1 MEPSRDSLLFR
12 WLRDAPWLTPPR
24 ARAYAWIFTVL
35 MAAGAIGWL
44 LFSHGRLDPLGKLL
58 GTDYASFWSASRL
71 ALKGQPASAYDPAV
85 HSAIEST
92 LYEGR
97 TPAYSAF
104 FYPPVFLL
112 YVLPA
117 ALLPYLY
124 SLVAWL
130 ALTGTAYL
138 LVMRRL
144 LSAAVGI
151 LPALAFPAILSN
163 LGHGQNAFLATAL
176 TGAAILFLGT
186 RPLAAGGFIGA
197 LAFKPHLAI
206 AWPFALIARGRHKT
220 FAAAAFTVV
229 ALAGLS
235 YAAFGKETWAAF
247 LHASKL
253 ARAALEQDLVGAEK
267 MASVFAG
274 VRLIGGSVALAY
286 AAQALAATAALGA
299 LVWVLRKAPSG
310 DGADGAATVCA
321 GLLATPF
328 LLDYDLMLL
337 AIPMAWLT
345 REGVRTGFRPWEKT
359 ALALAFVA
367 PLLTRSFALL
377 VSVPIAPFVIAWLYA
392 LILGRALRA
401 CSDRSWER

>member
-1 MEPSRDSLLFR
+1 MERRRDSLPLR
-12 WLRDAPWLTPPR
+12 WLRDAPWLTAPR
-24 ARAYAWIFTVL
+24 ARAYGWIFIVL
-35 MAAGAIGWL
+35 MAGGAVGWL

-58 GTDYASFWSASRL
+58 GTDYASFWSASSL
-71 ALKGQPASAYDPAV
+71 ALSAKPAAAYDPAL
-85 HSAIEST
+85 HSAVEST

-124 SLVAWL
+124 SLGAWL
-130 ALTGTAYL
+130 LLTGAAYL

-144 LSAAVGI
+144 LSPAIGI
-151 LPALAFPAILSN
+151 LPALAFPAVISN

-176 TGAAILFLGT
+176 MGAGVLYMNA
-186 RPLAAGGFIGA
+186 RPALAGGFIGA
-197 LAFKPHLAI
+197 LAFKPHLAL
-206 AWPFALIARGRHKT
+206 AWPFALLARGRFKT
-220 FAAAAFTVV
+220 FAAALLTAL

-235 YAAFGKETWAAF
+235 LLAFGWETWRAF
-247 LHASKL
+247 FHASGL
-253 ARAALEQDLVGAEK
+253 ARAALEEDLVGAEK
-267 MASVFAG
+267 MASVFAA
-274 VRLIGGSVALAY
+274 VRLVGGPAALAY
-286 AAQALAATAALGA
+286 AAQGLAAAAAIGA
-299 LVWVLRKAPSG
+299 LIWVLRKSPQG
-310 DGADGAATVCA
+310 GGGADGAATVCA

-337 AIPMAWLT
+337 AIPMAWLAG
-345 REGVRTGFRPWEKT
+345 EGVKTGFRPWEKT

-377 VSVPIAPFVIAWLYA
+377 VSLPIAPFAIAWLYA
-392 LILGRALRA
+392 LILRRALKGA
-401 CSDRSWER
+401 